1 MQWHRP
7 RLPSCRANGK
17 SDSLG
22 HELLFQAT
30 SWALIAFVALIF
42 ADAPARAQNVLR
54 IAAVVN
60 DEIISVYDLEA
71 RLSLVLATSQ
81 LENRPEIRKR
91 MTPQV
96 LRGLI
101 DDQLKLQE
109 AKKLAIQ
116 VSKRDTDKALA
127 TIEEQ
132 NKMPKGGLQDFLS
145 RLGIDRSVLEKQVE
159 AEIAWAKV
167 VRRRGSATVK
177 IGEDEID
184 EVLAEIE
191 ANRGKPEHLVSE
203 IVLNFEGTTEGIIRT
218 LAQRLIQQLKSGARF
233 EALALN
239 FSQSATAAVGG
250 DLGWLRPGQLGQSLD
265 AALANLRPGQVSPP
279 VRTIGG
285 YHIFYLRDRRTSASM
300 EPSNVTV
307 ALRQLFVPLPSTA
320 DAAERAGQ
328 MELART
334 MAEQATSC
342 QEIDKLAKELGTPLS
357 GDLGKVRLAS
367 MPAQL
372 RDAVGDLEIG
382 KASAPQSIGEGILVL
397 MVCGREGDKVP
408 TVDRAGILRMLTN
421 QRMALAARQY
431 LRDLRRAAFVDIR
444 I

>member
-1 MQWHRP
+1 MKP
-7 RLPSCRANGK
+7 
-17 SDSLG
+17 
-22 HELLFQAT
+22 
-30 SWALIAFVALIF
+30 SWALIAFVALIISV
-42 ADAPARAQNVLR
+42 APVRAQNVLR

-81 LENRPEIRKR
+81 LENRPEIRQR
-91 MTPQV
+91 MAPEV
-96 LRGLI
+96 LRSMI
-101 DDQLKLQE
+101 DDQIKLQE
-109 AKKLAIQ
+109 AKKVGIQ
-116 VSKRDTDKALA
+116 VNKRDIDKALE

-132 NKMPKGGLQDFLS
+132 NKMPKGGLKDFL
-145 RLGIDRSVLEKQVE
+145 LNIGIDRSVLVEQIE

-167 VRRRGSATVK
+167 VRRKGRDTIK
-177 IGEDEID
+177 IGEEEID

-191 ANRGKPEHLVSE
+191 ANRSKPEHLVSE
-203 IVLNFEGTTEGIIRT
+203 IVLTFDSTTEENIRT

-233 EALALN
+233 EALARN

-279 VRTIGG
+279 VRTIGS
-285 YHIFYLRDRRTSASM
+285 YHIFYLRDRRTSTSM
-300 EPSNVTV
+300 AMSNVTV

-328 MELART
+328 MSLAST
-334 MAEQATSC
+334 MAELATSC
-342 QEIDKLAKELGTPLS
+342 QEIDKLAKELATPLS
-357 GDLGKVRLAS
+357 GDLGKVRLNS

-372 RDAVGDLEIG
+372 RDVVADLEIG
-382 KASAPQSIGEGILVL
+382 KASAPQTIGDGLLIL
-397 MVCGREGDKVP
+397 MVCGREGDEAP
-408 TVDRAGILRMLTN
+408 TVDRASTRRMLMS

-431 LRDLRRAAFVDIR
+431 LRNLRRAAFVDIR
-444 I
+444 M